1 LKKAVLIAIAIW
13 GVLLLLGGVSVGVA
27 AWQAKGAADLLKSG
41 AVSTSDVYTAA
52 RKVAWMHRLL
62 VAANVNPSV
71 QTLRLMP
78 GISWIPETLSV
89 SSRFVTEANS
99 VLQNGGVEILASALS
114 GKLTPSPGAIEVSQ
128 SELISSNAQKM
139 KVPFTKLRSAVV
151 AFENVKV
158 PGVSKQRM
166 KDDLLRANDYLDL
179 AESALVAMQNL
190 PQLIG
195 SETSMRYFVGITNE
209 AELRGIQGIIGQYA
223 IIEINNGK
231 ISVSRSGS
239 NLDLVHPPTLPA
251 ELIGEYS
258 ETYGDM
264 NTEWQNMNLSTFLDP
279 AALQITNAWKLQ
291 TGESLDG
298 VVLIDTVALAKW
310 ALPKVG
316 SVESAQGRVLSTW
329 EDLADYLSN
338 GIYFDFP
345 SIQIAQKNNQTVRK
359 EFQSEIAEKLITAI
373 TSTNLEPEKL
383 IRNLAKPMLE
393 GRVVAWLNN
402 DLGSE
407 FNRTILARSSE
418 SFPTD
423 VVVGFNNLAG
433 NKMDFYLRAK
443 ASDQVECVGSQVWH
457 DVKVDLSSQ
466 SEKIE
471 GYPVYVKRRMDLSED
486 DPQVVGSYLDI
497 SVVVPASSTDFE
509 VSINKN
515 QSAYDLYQLSS
526 GRTTIRLQSEVNVGE
541 SSSISV
547 RFRSAGRCDA
557 YRIRLAPLRYSGE

>member
-1 LKKAVLIAIAIW
+1 LKKAVLIAIAMW

-27 AWQAKGAADLLKSG
+27 AWQGKDAADLLKSG
-41 AVSTSDVYTAA
+41 AVSTSDVHKAA
-52 RKVAWMHRLL
+52 RKITWMHRLL
-62 VAANVNPSV
+62 VAADVNPSV
-71 QTLRLMP
+71 QTLRWVP

-89 SSRFVTEANS
+89 GSRFVSEANS
-99 VLQNGGVEILASALS
+99 VLQNGGVEILSSALS
-114 GKLTPSPGAIEVSQ
+114 GKLTPRPGAIEVSQ
-128 SELISSNAQKM
+128 SELVSGYAQKIEA
-139 KVPFTKLRSAVV
+139 PFAELRNALV

-158 PGVSKQRM
+158 PGVSKKRM
-166 KDDLLRANDYLDL
+166 GEDLLRANDYLDL
-179 AESALVAMQNL
+179 AESALAAMQKL

-195 SETSMRYFVGITNE
+195 RETPMRYFVGITNE

-223 IIEINNGK
+223 IIEINNGQ
-231 ISVSRSGS
+231 ISVSRTGS
-239 NLDLVHPPTLPA
+239 NSDLVHPPALPA

-258 ETYGDM
+258 DTYGDT
-264 NTEWQNMNLSTFLDP
+264 NTEWQNVNLSPFLDT
-279 AALQITNAWKLQ
+279 AAAQINHAWKLQ

-298 VVLIDTVALAKW
+298 VVLIDIVALAQW
-310 ALPKVG
+310 ALPEVG

-338 GIYFDFP
+338 GIYYDFP
-345 SIQIAQKNNQTVRK
+345 SIQVAEEDNQTARK

-373 TSTNLEPEKL
+373 TSANLEPERF

-418 SFPTD
+418 SFLTD

-443 ASDQVECVGSQVWH
+443 ASDQVECEGSQVWH
-457 DVKVDLSSQ
+457 VVKVDLSSQ

-471 GYPVYVKRRMDLSED
+471 EYPLYVRRRLDLSEN
-486 DPQVVGSYLDI
+486 DPQVVGSYLDVSI
-497 SVVVPASSTDFE
+497 VVPAGSSDFD
-509 VSINKN
+509 VSIDEN
-515 QSAYDLYQLSS
+515 QAGYGSYPLAK

-541 SSSISV
+541 SANISV

>member
-1 LKKAVLIAIAIW
+1 M
-13 GVLLLLGGVSVGVA
+13 GGVSVGVA
-27 AWQAKGAADLLKSG
+27 AWQGKGAADLLKSG
-41 AVSTSDVYTAA
+41 TVSAIDVQKAA
-52 RKVAWMHRLL
+52 RKVTWMHRLL

-99 VLQNGGVEILASALS
+99 VLQNGGVEILSSALS
-114 GKLTPSPGAIEVSQ
+114 GKLTPNPGAIEVAQ
-128 SELISSNAQKM
+128 SELVSSNAQKM

-166 KDDLLRANDYLDL
+166 RDDLLRANDYLDL
-179 AESALVAMQNL
+179 AESGLVAMQNL

-195 SETSMRYFVGITNE
+195 SETPVRYFVGITNE
-209 AELRGIQGIIGQYA
+209 AELRGVQGIIGQYA
-223 IIEINNGK
+223 IVEMVNGK

-239 NLDLVHPPTLPA
+239 NSDLVDPPKLPA

-258 ETYGDM
+258 ETYGDT
-264 NTEWQNMNLSTFLDP
+264 NTEWQNVNLSPFLDP

-329 EDLADYLSN
+329 EDLSDYLSN

-345 SIQIAQKNNQTVRK
+345 SNQIARKNNQIARK
-359 EFQSEIAEKLITAI
+359 KFQSEIAEKLITAI
-373 TSTNLEPEKL
+373 TTTSLEPEKF
-383 IRNLAKPMLE
+383 IRILAKPLLD

-407 FNRTILARSSE
+407 FNRTFLARSYE

-423 VVVGFNNLAG
+423 VVVGFNNWTG
-433 NKMDFYLRAK
+433 NKMDFYLRAVT
-443 ASDQVECVGSQVWH
+443 SDQVECEGSQVWH
-457 DVKVDLSSQ
+457 DVKVNLSIQ

-471 GYPVYVKRRMDLSED
+471 GYPEYLTRRLDLSED
-486 DPQVVGSYLDI
+486 NSQVVGSYLDV

-509 VSINKN
+509 VSIDEN
-515 QSAYDLYQLSS
+515 QSAYDLYRLSS
-526 GRTTIRLQSEVNVGE
+526 GRTTVRLQSEVNVGE

-547 RFRSAGRCDA
+547 RFRSDGRCDA
-557 YRIRLAPLRYSGE
+557 YRIRMSPLRYGGA

>member
-1 LKKAVLIAIAIW
+1 M
-13 GVLLLLGGVSVGVA
+13 GGVSVGVA
-27 AWQAKGAADLLKSG
+27 AWQGKGAADLLMSG
-41 AVSTSDVYTAA
+41 TVSTIDVQRAA
-52 RKVAWMHRLL
+52 RKVTWMHRLL
-62 VAANVNPSV
+62 VAADVNPSV
-71 QTLRLMP
+71 QTLRWVP

-99 VLQNGGVEILASALS
+99 VLQNGGVEILSSALS
-114 GKLTPSPGAIEVSQ
+114 GELTPNPGAIEVSQ
-128 SELISSNAQKM
+128 SELVSGYAQKM

-151 AFENVKV
+151 AFENAKV

-166 KDDLLRANDYLDL
+166 RDDLLRANDYLDL
-179 AESALVAMQNL
+179 AESALAAMQKL
-190 PQLIG
+190 PQLVG

-209 AELRGIQGIIGQYA
+209 AELRGVQGIIGQYA
-223 IIEINNGK
+223 VVEMDNGK

-251 ELIGEYS
+251 ELLGEYS
-258 ETYGDM
+258 ETYGDT
-264 NTEWQNMNLSTFLDP
+264 NTEWQNMNLSPFLDP

-316 SVESAQGRVLSTW
+316 SVESAQGKVLSTW

-338 GIYFDFP
+338 GIYYDFP
-345 SIQIAQKNNQTVRK
+345 SIQVAGKDNQTARK
-359 EFQSEIAEKLITAI
+359 KFQSEISEKLITAI

-383 IRNLAKPMLE
+383 IRNLVKPMLE

-418 SFPTD
+418 SFPND
-423 VVVGFNNLAG
+423 VVVAFNNLAG

-443 ASDQVECVGSQVWH
+443 ASDQVGCLGSQVWH
-457 DVKVDLSSQ
+457 VVKVDLSSQ
-466 SEKIE
+466 SDNFEE
-471 GYPVYVKRRMDLSED
+471 YPLYVRRRLDLSEN
-486 DPQVVGSYLDI
+486 DPQVVGSYLDVSI
-497 SVVVPASSTDFE
+497 VVPAGSSDFE
-509 VSINKN
+509 ASIDEN
-515 QSAYDLYQLSS
+515 QVVFYTYPQAK
-526 GRTTIRLQSEVNVGE
+526 GRTTIRLQGEFNVGE
-541 SSSISV
+541 SASISV
-547 RFRSAGRCDA
+547 RFRSVGRCDA
-557 YRIRLAPLRYSGE
+557 YRIRLAPLTYGGE

>member
-1 LKKAVLIAIAIW
+1 M
-13 GVLLLLGGVSVGVA
+13 GGVSVGVA
-27 AWQAKGAADLLKSG
+27 AWQGKGAADLLKSG
-41 AVSTSDVYTAA
+41 TVSTIDVQKAA
-52 RKVAWMHRLL
+52 RKVTWMHRLL

-71 QTLRLMP
+71 QTLRLVP

-89 SSRFVTEANS
+89 SSRFVSEANS
-99 VLQNGGVEILASALS
+99 VLQNGGVEILFSALS
-114 GKLTPSPGAIEVSQ
+114 GKLTPNPGAIEVAQ
-128 SELISSNAQKM
+128 SELVSSNAQKM

-158 PGVSKQRM
+158 PGLSKQRM
-166 KDDLLRANDYLDL
+166 RDDLLRANDYLDL
-179 AESALVAMQNL
+179 AESALAAMQKL

-195 SETSMRYFVGITNE
+195 SETPMRYFVGITNE

-231 ISVSRSGS
+231 ISVSRTGS
-239 NLDLVHPPTLPA
+239 NTDLVDPPALPA
-251 ELIGEYS
+251 ELIGDYS
-258 ETYGDM
+258 ETYGDT
-264 NTEWQNMNLSTFLDP
+264 NTEWPNVNLSPFLDT
-279 AALQITNAWKLQ
+279 AAAQITHAWKLQ
-291 TGESLDG
+291 TGELIDG
-298 VVLIDTVALAKW
+298 VVLIDTIALAKW

-345 SIQIAQKNNQTVRK
+345 SIQIAQKNNQTARK
-359 EFQSEIAEKLITAI
+359 KFQSEIAEKLITAI
-373 TSTNLEPEKL
+373 TTTSLETEEL

-393 GRVVAWLNN
+393 GRVVVWLNN

-457 DVKVDLSSQ
+457 EVKVELSSQ
-466 SEKIE
+466 SERID
-471 GYPVYVKRRMDLSED
+471 GYPVYIKRRMDLSEEN
-486 DPQVVGSYLDI
+486 PLVVGSYLDV

-509 VSINKN
+509 VSIDKD
-515 QSAYDLYQLSS
+515 QSAYDLYRLSS
-526 GRTTIRLQSEVNVGE
+526 GRTTVRLQSEVNVGE

-547 RFRSAGRCDA
+547 RFRSDGRCDA
-557 YRIRLAPLRYSGE
+557 YRIRMSPLRYGGA